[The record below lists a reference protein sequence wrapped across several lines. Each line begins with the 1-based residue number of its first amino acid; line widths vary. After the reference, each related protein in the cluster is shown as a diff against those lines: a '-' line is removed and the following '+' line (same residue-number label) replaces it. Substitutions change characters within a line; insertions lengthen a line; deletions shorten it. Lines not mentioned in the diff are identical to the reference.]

1 MKPAAVPPGRH
12 NVVLLV
18 DDEGPFRENVA
29 EHLGARGFEVLQAS
43 QGEAALALVRER
55 AVDVAVVDLFMPGMD
70 GLTLLE
76 RLKEIDPGME
86 VAILTGQGSIESAV
100 EAMRKGAYHYVTK
113 PARLR
118 ELEMVVRRA
127 LERVRLGRQNRALCE
142 GERRRRPRPEIVA
155 HAPAMRHL
163 LAQAEGIAPADATV
177 LIEGQTGTG
186 KEVLAEFIHRKSAR
200 AGQPLSVLDCGAL
213 SETLVDAE
221 LFGHERGAF
230 TGATEARPG
239 ILEVADGGTLLLDE
253 VGDMAPPVQMR
264 LLRWLERGAF
274 RRIGST
280 QERFADVRVLAAT
293 HRDLD
298 RLVSEGRF
306 RQDLFQRLHV
316 FRLRIPS
323 LRERAEDILPLAE
336 HFLARRPPSL
346 EAVSL
351 DDAARAALA
360 AYAWPGN
367 VRELS
372 HTMERACL
380 AARLSG
386 STKIGPEHL
395 ALPSA
400 SAPEGFLVSL
410 EEAERRHIGSVLERL
425 GGNRARAAQ
434 VLGITERHLYRLL
447 QGAAGRPPT
456 AGGEPAVTEA

>member
-1 MKPAAVPPGRH
+1 MTTTAAPAGRR
-12 NVVLLV
+12 NAVLLV

-29 EHLGARGFEVLQAS
+29 EHLETRGFEVLQAD
-43 QGEAALALVRER
+43 QGEAALALIRDR

-86 VAILTGQGSIESAV
+86 VVILTGQGSIESAV

-127 LERVRLGRQNRALCE
+127 LERARLGRQNRALCE
-142 GERRRRPRPEIVA
+142 GERRRRTRPEIIA
-155 HAPAMRHL
+155 RSPSMRQL
-163 LAQAEGIAPADATV
+163 LAQAEGIAPTGSTV

-230 TGATEARPG
+230 TGATESRPG

-253 VGDMAPPVQMR
+253 VGDMVPPVQVR
-264 LLRWLERGAF
+264 LLRWLERGVF
-274 RRIGST
+274 RRVGST
-280 QERFADVRVLAAT
+280 QERSVDVRVLAAT

-306 RQDLFQRLHV
+306 RLDLFQRLHV
-316 FRLRIPS
+316 FRLRLPS
-323 LRERAEDILPLAE
+323 LKERPEDILPLAE
-336 HFLARRPPSL
+336 HFLAQRLPSPEALPLDASAL
-346 EAVSL
+346 E
-351 DDAARAALA
+351 ALA

-380 AARLSG
+380 AARLSR
-386 STKIGPEHL
+386 SARIGPEHL
-395 ALPSA
+395 ALPSV

-410 EEAERRHIGSVLERL
+410 EEAERRHIRSVLERL
-425 GGNRARAAQ
+425 GGNRARAAR
-434 VLGITERHLYRLL
+434 VLGITERHLYRLI
-447 QGAAGRPPT
+447 QGAPGRSPG
-456 AGGEPAVTEA
+456 AGGEPPGAEA